1 VGDSEEPLIVDHQI
15 YDLAPCLN
23 PYNSSASRTEFN
35 SEFWL
40 LTPEFYSDKISANG
54 EWGFLTIPHFLL
66 TTPHSALIMSI
77 TVTGTIERRDIGMGA
92 WALVTDDGETY
103 EILKG
108 ADKSLLK
115 AGQKAKVTG
124 KVRDDIMTT
133 AMIGPA
139 LEVKSFEVVNSN

>member
-1 VGDSEEPLIVDHQI
+1 
-15 YDLAPCLN
+15 
-23 PYNSSASRTEFN
+23 
-35 SEFWL
+35 
-40 LTPEFYSDKISANG
+40 
-54 EWGFLTIPHFLL
+54 
-66 TTPHSALIMSI
+66 MSI

-115 AGQKAKVTG
+115 TGQKAKITG
-124 KVRDDIMTT
+124 QVREDIMTM

-139 LEVKSFEVVNSN
+139 LEVKSFEVISSH